1 MLIKKTET
9 AEAEADF
16 NRNFIFI
23 FAIFRFQGTTLNR
36 WVWVLAGCRTPV
48 MGSRRS
54 ENRRKWVQEERGRGE
69 NTPGENRGEGDGR
82 KKMRGEQRE
91 QGERERGKKKNEK
104 SWYFGSCEKKKS
116 INKIIKY
123 IKK

>member
-1 MLIKKTET
+1 MGVGS
-9 AEAEADF
+9 
-16 NRNFIFI
+16 R
-23 FAIFRFQGTTLNR
+23 
-36 WVWVLAGCRTPV
+36 RTPV

-91 QGERERGKKKNEK
+91 QGEREREGRKKMRKVGILGVVKKKK
-104 SWYFGSCEKKKS
+104 V
-116 INKIIKY
+116 
-123 IKK
+123 